1 MREFNLP
8 LMPCFYCWFRLFAQS
23 RLTVTCKQ
31 SLALWIEGHRQVAS
45 PACKAQPNYHPS
57 CWQISSGVGVTH
69 ASFGRPSMSGPLELK
84 LKLNL
89 KLIPPTKSRQTTC
102 GIVPLAI
109 IFHVAFAIN

>member
-1 MREFNLP
+1 VTNVSIS
-8 LMPCFYCWFRLFAQS
+8 FAS
-23 RLTVTCKQ
+23 FFAGKQ
-31 SLALWIEGHRQVAS
+31 SLAVWIEGHRQVAS
-45 PACKAQPNYHPS
+45 PVCKAQPNYHPS